1 MTVTDR
7 QFANKLITTFKLTR
21 GASARIKELKADNPE
36 IFIRIMIVSGG
47 CAGMQYHI
55 LMDDYI
61 GEMDKVVLMRKKKNI
76 TPKDVYVVVDE
87 TSLKYL
93 NGGKIDFQD
102 CLEFSGF
109 TIDNPNVK
117 AVCNCGN
124 SFSCV
129 DCGIN
134 GVIPQSDECQYDK
147 KS

>member
-1 MTVTDR
+1 
-7 QFANKLITTFKLTR
+7 
-21 GASARIKELKADNPE
+21 
-36 IFIRIMIVSGG
+36 MIVSGG

-61 GEMDKVVLMRKKKNI
+61 GEMDKIVLLRKKKNVA
-76 TPKDVYVVVDE
+76 PKDVFVVIDE

-102 CLEFSGF
+102 SLEFSGF

-124 SFSCV
+124 SFSCT
-129 DCGIN
+129 DCGVN
-134 GVIPQSDECQYDK
+134 GIIPQSELCK
-147 KS
+147 NKNNS

>member
-1 MTVTDR
+1 MPER
-7 QFANKLITTFKLTR
+7 ESILAEKLITSFKLSN
-21 GASARIKELKADNPE
+21 GACERIKELKADNPE
-36 IFIRIMIVSGG
+36 IFIRIMVVSGG

-61 GEMDKVVLMRKKKNI
+61 GEMDKIVLIRKKKNI
-76 TPKDVYVVVDE
+76 TTKDVFVVIDE

-102 CLEFSGF
+102 SLEFSGF

-117 AVCNCGN
+117 GVCNCGN
-124 SFSCV
+124 SFSCS

-134 GVIPQSDECQYDK
+134 GVIPQSEECK
-147 KS
+147 KGKIE